1 MRPLNAFFD
10 NDSAFGQ
17 IMTRLGILIA
27 SNLLF
32 IACSVPVVT
41 IGASFAALHYV
52 MLRLLRGENE
62 LNPFRVFWQG
72 LKENFV
78 QATICW
84 VGVLALAA
92 VLYLELFWCRQFEG
106 PVALFQYPLMA
117 LMLILLVL
125 ASYMFPT
132 MAAFHVTMSQLIAD
146 CIYFAVRRP
155 VTILIV
161 LLTDIVPMAL
171 TYLDYPRLPL
181 YAFLWCMFGFG
192 LLAFSNSRQ
201 LLKLYLPYLEKKEEF
216 ANEDEGAEK
225 RPSEKQILD
234 DMKKLEM

>member
-27 SNLLF
+27 ANLLF

-41 IGASFAALHYV
+41 IGASVTALHYV

-62 LNPFRVFWQG
+62 LNPFRVFWKG

-78 QATICW
+78 QATVCW
-84 VGVLALAA
+84 LAMAVLAA
-92 VLYLELFWCRQFEG
+92 VLYLEIFWCRQFDG

-117 LMLILLVL
+117 ILLIVIVM

-132 MAAFHVTMSQLIAD
+132 LAAFKVTLPQLVAD
-146 CIYFAVRRP
+146 CVYFAVRSP
-155 VTILIV
+155 LTMVIV
-161 LLTDIVPMAL
+161 LLTDIAPMAL

-201 LLKLYLPYLEKKEEF
+201 LLKLYLPYLEKKEDSG
-216 ANEDEGAEK
+216 DEEPEGER
-225 RPSEKQILD
+225 RPSERQILGE
-234 DMKKLEM
+234 MKKLEM